1 MINLEVIVM
10 SEYNDFVFNYNSS
23 SEVVDDNIL
32 LECIINCVM
41 KDVDNED
48 YEDEEMI
55 EEMMRIG
62 GEIYSSKKKVG
73 GKWIF
78 RNIDDDF
85 VEFYVVSVK

>member
-62 GEIYSSKKKVG
+62 GEIYSSKKEVG